1 MILGVP
7 LAFTLG
13 ILAGVMVAFAL
24 SLDEF
29 ILTFLVTGS
38 QQTLP
43 LYIFGSL
50 RIDGEFVGAPAPH
63 VVVRP
68 HLAGQFPAAQPRHHH
83 VGQDQ
88 VDALA
93 LPLAHPQRHLG
104 ILRFDHFVAECPQ
117 RGSRISPYH
126 RLVLHHQHRLL
137 APHRRNGL
145 RLSGIGRRVLH
156 PGQIDLERRPAP
168 HLAVDFD
175 VAAALLHDAMD
186 RRQPQ
191 SSPFTNSL
199 GGEERFEDVP
209 ARLCIHAH
217 AGVAHRQ
224 HDVGARVR
232 PRTRFDL
239 ALAPFHQPR
248 LNRDL
253 AAPRHRVPRVRRQ
266 VWWKSILSAI
276 VKWAISSVMG
286 VRTIRDISS
295 YRVFRA
301 ELKQAFNS
309 ANSLDVQIDVLLSWA
324 ATRFAS
330 VEIEEAPR
338 AVGVSNYNFIKLIK
352 VSLLILTN
360 YTTIPLRLA
369 SILGFLFTIIGF
381 FVLLYVIIIYFTL
394 GSIPGFS
401 FLVSVV
407 TIFSGVQLF
416 SLGIIGEYLA
426 RMFERSSGRPS
437 YVIQRTTGGNS

>member
-1 MILGVP
+1 MNCSVVVP
-7 LAFTLG
+7 IYRGEHTL
-13 ILAGVMVAFAL
+13 
-24 SLDEF
+24 EP
-29 ILTFLVTGS
+29 LVTRLADVLPACAEEFEVLLVNDGS
-38 QQTLP
+38 P
-43 LYIFGSL
+43 DHSWDVIESL
-50 RIDGEFVGAPAPH
+50 IQKYPW
-63 VVVRP
+63 VRGIK
-68 HLAGQFPAAQPRHHH
+68 LLRNY
-83 VGQDQ
+83 GQD
-88 VDALA
+88 
-93 LPLAHPQRHLG
+93 
-104 ILRFDHFVAECPQ
+104 
-117 RGSRISPYH
+117 
-126 RLVLHHQHRLL
+126 
-137 APHRRNGL
+137 N
-145 RLSGIGRRVLH
+145 
-156 PGQIDLERRPAP
+156 
-168 HLAVDFD
+168 
-175 VAAALLHDAMD
+175 ALLCGIRESHYDVIITMD
-186 RRQPQ
+186 DD
-191 SSPFTNSL
+191 L
-199 GGEERFEDVP
+199 
-209 ARLCIHAH
+209 
-217 AGVAHRQ
+217 Q
-224 HDVGARVR
+224 HDPADM
-232 PRTRFDL
+232 PKL
-239 ALAPFHQPR
+239 IAM
-248 LNRDL
+248 LNEGYDVVYG
-253 AAPRHRVPRVRRQ
+253 VPRVRRQ

-338 AVGVSNYNFIKLIK
+338 TVGTSNYNFTKLIK

-369 SILGFLFTIIGF
+369 SILGFLFTIVGF
-381 FVLLYVIIIYFTL
+381 FVLLYVLIIYFTL

-437 YVIQRTTGGNS
+437 YVIQRTSGGNS